1 MYISDRLFS
10 ESTGEGFYRVTLTE
24 EEYALFSELQKEFTK
39 SNLNAK
45 DLRKWQNAHP
55 EVKLNLNDTKEAN
68 RLVKEYERQHG
79 ATTTK
84 EAFQHARDTKAAV
97 NESERIA
104 DTTARHLAEGN
115 RKQALSVAN
124 HSSNPEQAMRVQE
137 EIRGQVMKDINK
149 ETKETARAK
158 AYQEGLEKRVEKT
171 SAQNVGVGTRRR
183 KPDTALT
190 PEQLEKR
197 KLYEQKRQQRQVE
210 RRMRKNKLSVK
221 KTAQQ
226 TGKARQQVANQ
237 MMYKDGSLS
246 REESI
251 KNLMTPKSQEVIKN
265 TTGES
270 FNPHEFKNLKEPKV
284 PISTGGGGG
293 FSGGFGGGAG
303 HGAAAEAESGMKRL
317 LKNKKL
323 LAGAGIGAAAIGGGA
338 YLYNRNRKRRVPV
351 NQI

>member
-39 SNLNAK
+39 SNFNAK
-45 DLRKWQNAHP
+45 ELRKWQNAHP

-68 RLVKEYERQHG
+68 RIVKEYERQHG

-171 SAQNVGVGTRRR
+171 SARNVGVGTRRR
-183 KPDTALT
+183 KPDAALT

-237 MMYKDGSLS
+237 IYQDGLKQGLS
-246 REESI
+246 HEESI
-251 KNLMTPKSQEVIKN
+251 KNVMTPKSQEVIKN

-270 FNPHEFKNLKEPKV
+270 FNPHEFKKPKT
-284 PISTGGGGG
+284 PTPTGGGGGG

-303 HGAAAEAESGMKRL
+303 HGAAAEAETGMKRL

-338 YLYNRNRKRRVPV
+338 YLYNRNRRKRVPV